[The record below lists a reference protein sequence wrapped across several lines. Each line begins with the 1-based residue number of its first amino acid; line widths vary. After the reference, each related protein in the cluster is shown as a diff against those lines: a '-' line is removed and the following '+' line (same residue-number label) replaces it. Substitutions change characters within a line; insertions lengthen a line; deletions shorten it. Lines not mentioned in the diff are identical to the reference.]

1 MAGKRKNDDGTG
13 GVTPKKQPAQEVEPE
28 GAPAAQRN
36 EEEDFPRG
44 ICWLLRFAIVLK

>member
-13 GVTPKKQPAQEVEPE
+13 SVTPKKRPVQEAEPE
-28 GAPAAQRN
+28 AKPAARRA

-44 ICWLLRFAIVLK
+44 IS